1 MLLPRL
7 VLWAPRGIRGGR
19 QHRNRAAKERGVLV
33 RERLRRCWEGEADEV
48 YREYR
53 RACGPRPVRPSGA
66 ASPTRTDGDEYL
78 ANEVMRLCAEGEWS
92 RACGL
97 LNSHGVAP
105 RSQETATSLQALW
118 RRVAREEVP
127 AYQPLLT
134 PIKIAW
140 ILFGTGIVFIIIGLS
155 VRSVNTNDIFTRKV
169 QYDGD
174 GTPSA
179 NRECRTETADTC
191 LLYTSPSPRDRG

>member
-1 MLLPRL
+1 MFSHITRVIADLQVCAAAAHSEDSGSASANKVVSHVR
-7 VLWAPRGIRGGR
+7 ARDAAREGTRRRG
-19 QHRNRAAKERGVLV
+19 
-33 RERLRRCWEGEADEV
+33 
-48 YREYR
+48 
-53 RACGPRPVRPSGA
+53 
-66 ASPTRTDGDEYL
+66 
-78 ANEVMRLCAEGEWS
+78 AE
-92 RACGL
+92 
-97 LNSHGVAP
+97 
-105 RSQETATSLQALW
+105 QALDNPW
-118 RRVAREEVP
+118 YQQKVP

-179 NRECRTETADTC
+179 NKNAARKRADTNTVC
-191 LLYTSPSPRDRG
+191 TVEIGNQTKMEEPVYVWYEIDNFYQNHNRYMTRDLVWSNY

>member
-1 MLLPRL
+1 MCIRDRTRGDNEDE
-7 VLWAPRGIRGGR
+7 AP
-19 QHRNRAAKERGVLV
+19 NK
-33 RERLRRCWEGEADEV
+33 
-48 YREYR
+48 
-53 RACGPRPVRPSGA
+53 PSDNA
-66 ASPTRTDGDEYL
+66 WY
-78 ANEVMRLCAEGEWS
+78 
-92 RACGL
+92 
-97 LNSHGVAP
+97 
-105 RSQETATSLQALW
+105 QQK
-118 RRVAREEVP
+118 VP

-179 NRECRTETADTC
+179 NRECRTETADTNTVC
-191 LLYTSPSPRDRG
+191 TVELEIKQKMEKPVYVWYEIDNFYQNHNRYMTSFSMEQLLGTYPSDDLSLIHI

>member
-1 MLLPRL
+1 MSEP
-7 VLWAPRGIRGGR
+7 AT
-19 QHRNRAAKERGVLV
+19 
-33 RERLRRCWEGEADEV
+33 
-48 YREYR
+48 
-53 RACGPRPVRPSGA
+53 
-66 ASPTRTDGDEYL
+66 PTREAEDE
-78 ANEVMRLCAEGEWS
+78 
-92 RACGL
+92 
-97 LNSHGVAP
+97 AP
-105 RSQETATSLQALW
+105 NKPADNAWYQQK
-118 RRVAREEVP
+118 VP

-179 NRECRTETADTC
+179 NRECRTETADTNTVC
-191 LLYTSPSPRDRG
+191 TAVSYTHLTLPTICSV